1 MFKNTLPPQSGDAAL
16 SPVALFIPPVTAGA
30 ILGFKKQSTYN
41 QIFKGTFPL
50 ALYRIGSRHMVKQAD
65 LDCYVCNLKPIE
77 LKGRLM
83 ASKKIGRPTKA
94 NQIARRNL
102 KDGVQA

>member
-50 ALYRIGSRHMVKQAD
+50 ALYKIGSRRMVKQAD
-65 LDCYVCNLKPIE
+65 LDFYVCNLKPMV
-77 LKGRLM
+77 LKGSLTV
-83 ASKKIGRPTKA
+83 SKKLGRPTKA
-94 NQIARRNL
+94 DQIARRNL
-102 KDGVQA
+102 KNEVQA